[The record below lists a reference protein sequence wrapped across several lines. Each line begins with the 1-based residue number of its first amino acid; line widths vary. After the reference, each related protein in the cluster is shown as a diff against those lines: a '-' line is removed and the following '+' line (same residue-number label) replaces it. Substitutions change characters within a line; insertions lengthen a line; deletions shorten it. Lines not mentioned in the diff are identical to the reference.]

1 MVARAGLP
9 LQDLEFVQF
18 HPTGIYGA
26 GCLIT
31 EGSRGEGGI
40 LRNSEGERFMERYA
54 PSAKDLASRDVVS
67 RRRPARR
74 ARVEAVTMQ
83 NTYFELQTRYHSNT
97 NQMSE
102 LKSRVFEREGERAVS
117 APATRDGR
125 SRRAP
130 PEIDA
135 RVERQASQSFR
146 FRDSFR
152 RTTRKRRP
160 EASTRVGVRSIRLIR
175 IRSVERSDA

>member
-1 MVARAGLP
+1 MCIRDSRRRNRSGAPTPRVWTSFARPATRARVERGDETVERFASRVARARS
-9 LQDLEFVQF
+9 
-18 HPTGIYGA
+18 IA
-26 GCLIT
+26 
-31 EGSRGEGGI
+31 R
-40 LRNSEGERFMERYA
+40 
-54 PSAKDLASRDVVS
+54 ASRDVVS